1 MMNVGGAGDRQ
12 RIRASDGVGSLD
24 GCIDVHWLP
33 REIHFMMGI
42 PLFPERYKSRQSS
55 RPRAVQL
62 RLFRRPSSILPRH
75 IEALFFSV
83 PLFFLFFVVC
93 PLSLSL
99 LASFSLFLFLYHY
112 HCLLSFAPRSH
123 CSPSIRN
130 PFDSELVSRRRRYYE
145 GPFLVQTNTM
155 YCHEIRLQI
164 RNLINGYRS

>member
-1 MMNVGGAGDRQ
+1 MMNVGGVGDRQ

-83 PLFFLFFVVC
+83 ALFFLFSVVYLIYPLFFSL
-93 PLSLSL
+93 PLSLFLSVSFFFFSYTITIVSSRSL
-99 LASFSLFLFLYHY
+99 LDLTVLRPFAIHLIPSVFL
-112 HCLLSFAPRSH
+112 
-123 CSPSIRN
+123 
-130 PFDSELVSRRRRYYE
+130 E
-145 GPFLVQTNTM
+145 GDATTKDHFQFRLILCITMRDALNT
-155 YCHEIRLQI
+155 
-164 RNLINGYRS
+164 

>member
-1 MMNVGGAGDRQ
+1 MMNVGGVGNRQ

-62 RLFRRPSSILPRH
+62 RLFRWPSSILPRH
-75 IEALFFSV
+75 IEAFFFSGS
-83 PLFFLFFVVC
+83 LFLLFFVVC
-93 PLSLSL
+93 HHLLSP
-99 LASFSLFLFLYHY
+99 SFSLPFLLHCYY
-112 HCLLSFAPRSH
+112 HCLLSFALTSH

-130 PFDSELVSRRRRYYE
+130 PFDSEPVSRRRR
-145 GPFLVQTNTM
+145 FTTKDHFQF
-155 YCHEIRLQI
+155 RLI
-164 RNLINGYRS
+164 PCIAPPRFCCKDAI

>member
-1 MMNVGGAGDRQ
+1 MMNVAGVQETD

-62 RLFRRPSSILPRH
+62 RLFRLPSSILPRH

-83 PLFFLFFVVC
+83 SLFLFFFAVC
-93 PLSLSL
+93 PCSPRLSLSL
-99 LASFSLFLFLYHY
+99 SISLSPFLPLLFLLHHY
-112 HCLLSFAPRSH
+112 HCLLSFTPTVPRPFAIH
-123 CSPSIRN
+123 LIPGLSP
-130 PFDSELVSRRRRYYE
+130 E
-145 GPFLVQTNTM
+145 GGTLTTQRTIFSLD
-155 YCHEIRLQI
+155 
-164 RNLINGYRS
+164 

>member
-1 MMNVGGAGDRQ
+1 
-12 RIRASDGVGSLD
+12 
-24 GCIDVHWLP
+24 
-33 REIHFMMGI
+33 MMGI

-93 PLSLSL
+93 SIPLSLSPL
-99 LASFSLFLFLYHY
+99 LYHY

-130 PFDSELVSRRRRYYE
+130 PFDSEPVSRRRRYYE

-155 YCHEIRLQI
+155 YRHEIWLQI
-164 RNLINGYRS
+164 RNLINGCRSQVYREAFDAYAVTFGLAIE